1 MGSCSLSHNESPNC
15 RQPAHAHFSA
25 IVSTIPMIAFAPH
38 NPGEKSSTRRF
49 FAETFRRQIAAL
61 ERDRLRWHVP
71 VSHSL
76 YEAHHGMQYHFKPE
90 LFVQLGGCTEFVVPG
105 GSFPLEP
112 DQVCVMPK
120 GVPHSETARDGQK
133 SFENVVVCYYN
144 ETVAMH
150 IAHAGPRQRPIVD
163 DICFFSSEYFPDLV
177 EYLNRIAELRNHP
190 TEAAAKATKGLL
202 LAEFS
207 LLQSIVEA
215 EDATLFSDSDKVF
228 RCQWLIRNNL
238 HDPQLGVEMIAAELR
253 CSPNYLS
260 KLFHRSV
267 GLRVVEYI
275 NRIRMQNAI
284 EALRLT
290 CLSVKEIAVACGFND
305 PNYFARVFRKATGQS
320 PVDLRKQQHK
330 FFNVRE
336 DQPKVV
342 FEDRE
347 EKNFGLRPEV
357 MAKAEVHVTS

>member
-1 MGSCSLSHNESPNC
+1 
-15 RQPAHAHFSA
+15 
-25 IVSTIPMIAFAPH
+25 MIAFASH
-38 NPGEKSSTRRF
+38 TPGEKSSTRRLF
-49 FAETFRRQIAAL
+49 VDTFRRQIAAL
-61 ERDRLRWHVP
+61 EKDRLCWHVP
-71 VSHSL
+71 LSHAL
-76 YEAHHGMQYHFKPE
+76 FEAHHGMQYHFKPE
-90 LFVQLGGCTEFVVPG
+90 LFVQLGGSTEFVTPDT
-105 GSFPLEP
+105 SFSLEP
-112 DQVCVMPK
+112 GQICVVPK
-120 GVPHSETARDGQK
+120 GVPHGETARDGQK
-133 SFENVVVCYYN
+133 PFENVVVCYYN
-144 ETVAMH
+144 ETVAIH
-150 IAHAGPRQRPIVD
+150 IAHAGPNRRPMVD

-177 EYLNRIAELRNHP
+177 EYLNRIAQLRSRP
-190 TEAAAKATKGLL
+190 TEAAAKAIKGLL

-238 HDPQLGVEMIAAELR
+238 QDPQLGVEMIAAELR

-284 EALRLT
+284 EALRQT
-290 CLSVKEIAVACGFND
+290 SLSVKEIAIACGYND
-305 PNYFARVFRKATGQS
+305 PNYFARVFRKATGHS
-320 PVDLRKQQHK
+320 PVDLRKHQQRLFHMM
-330 FFNVRE
+330 E

-342 FEDRE
+342 FEDRV